1 MDAKHKRGLVGSPSA
16 SVSPQSDNYA
26 TNRGY
31 AARSYGFSRRGIR
44 GNFVPPIRSNGGNAS
59 NITSRVAGKG
69 DDALDDSIKR
79 WLVFVSSF
87 FLWSFFLRK
96 CGLNSSF
103 ISTAP
108 HAVHVERRPPTF
120 HPTPDV

>member
-87 FLWSFFLRK
+87 FLWK
-96 CGLNSSF
+96 CGLSSSF

-108 HAVHVERRPPTF
+108 HTVHVEWRPPTF
-120 HPTPDV
+120 HPPHP

>member
-16 SVSPQSDNYA
+16 SVSPQSDTYA

-44 GNFVPPIRSNGGNAS
+44 GNFVPPIRSNGGIAGS
-59 NITSRVAGKG
+59 ITSRVARKG

-79 WLVFVSSF
+79 WLVF
-87 FLWSFFLRK
+87 LPSFFLRK
-96 CGLNSSF
+96 YGLNSSF

-108 HAVHVERRPPTF
+108 YAVHVERRPLTL
-120 HPTPDV
+120 HPTPNV